1 MHYPELLRFL
11 HHFLDGVN
19 AWIAKFHHLIAIGA
33 NQMIMLAV
41 GKGLFVLTYV
51 FAKLMPCYKKAV
63 FQQFKGIVKRGPAHL
78 IFPVLHG
85 LMQRLHIKMP
95 ASGINFLQNGKA
107 FGRFSKLTG
116 FQVRFENLAHF
127 FKNLRI
133 EGHLSE
139 INQVSEH
146 PTGANVKKEII
157 HGFRLFASRKEWLIT
172 KHTKEKIPNKIALWR
187 SGRLS

>member
-11 HHFLDGVN
+11 YHFLDGVN
-19 AWIAKFHHLIAIGA
+19 AGIAKFHHLIAVGA
-33 NQMIMLAV
+33 NQMIVLAV
-41 GKGLFVLTYV
+41 GKGLFVLTDV

-63 FQQFKGIVKRGPAHL
+63 FQQFKGIVKRSPAHL

-85 LMQRLHIKMP
+85 LMQRLHIKMA
-95 ASGINFLQNGKA
+95 ASGINFLQNGKTL
-107 FGRFSKLTG
+107 GRFTKLPG
-116 FQVRFENLAHF
+116 FQVRPENLAYF

-157 HGFRLFASRKEWLIT
+157 HFPALFTSRLQRLIT
-172 KHTKEKIPNKIALWR
+172 MDTDTFLPQ
-187 SGRLS
+187 